1 MSAPGPQRRG
11 ALGGGRGCA
20 GCGTVL
26 AADNTAR
33 LCGRC
38 RRERND
44 LLHTPP
50 QLRNEFY
57 ETGEFRA
64 AFESRLI
71 GKVFKAYRNHPR
83 WLHLLGKALNQ
94 ETFGRWIG
102 LSQANVS
109 KLESGKLEEH
119 NFKVLEYYAVTLHL
133 PQHMLWFDLPGQ
145 NRLKLPPSSRA
156 IGDLIAPASR
166 DDILVATT
174 GMDTVESRGLVPALD
189 SSTVDARFGAQAA
202 DQPVDEADGEVW
214 LNNVA
219 TIDILA
225 LAWMVGRLDQQM
237 DRRGTFQLAAG
248 LVAAPVLGAADPIER
263 IANALTRPT
272 GLTEDMVEYLE
283 ARSLGFHR
291 LQGVLPGRH
300 IFRGLLAHLGDI
312 TTLLQVCPN
321 DHVRT
326 RLAKTAGETAVIG
339 AWIAWELG
347 QPERAASL
355 YHTTELAAR
364 ESDDPALL
372 ACSAI
377 YQSLILYETGA
388 HRSARQRLAD
398 ARQALPPHGNLATRA
413 WLLAREAEDTA
424 AMGDPAAKT
433 LIKHASDLL
442 NQAQPRQERS
452 WTRILDSSYLARMRL
467 RIATRLADEPGIHQ
481 TIGDLAGPGLR
492 IGRAQTGQ
500 KLASIG
506 LALVAIGDVHEGIQ
520 AGQRSLESIKITEA
534 RYELDQLTKLGAALT
549 GTSPQERDLRES
561 IRATRQQLLSPR
573 PPHTR

>member
-1 MSAPGPQRRG
+1 MRSPGPPRRG
-11 ALGGGRGCA
+11 PIGDDRCCL

-26 AADNTAR
+26 AADNTQS

-38 RRERND
+38 HRD
-44 LLHTPP
+44 HHGLLDAPP
-50 QLRNEFY
+50 QPGTEFF
-57 ETGEFRA
+57 ETDQFRA
-64 AFESRLI
+64 AFASEHI

-83 WLHLLGKALNQ
+83 WLRLFGKALSQ
-94 ETFGRWIG
+94 ETFGRWLG
-102 LSQANVS
+102 LSQDKVS
-109 KLESGKLEEH
+109 KLETLKPEKNIDALRQ
-119 NFKVLEYYAVTLHL
+119 YAIKLHL
-133 PQHMLWFDLPGQ
+133 PPHLLWFKLPGWS
-145 NRLKLPPSSRA
+145 RLNPPSPPR
-156 IGDLIAPASR
+156 
-166 DDILVATT
+166 TT
-174 GMDTVESRGLVPALD
+174 GDVVVPVSRNGEAHDEAWLD
-189 SSTVDARFGAQAA
+189 SLSILDM
-202 DQPVDEADGEVW
+202 
-214 LNNVA
+214 
-219 TIDILA
+219 LA
-225 LAWMVGRLDQQM
+225 LAWMVGRFDQHM
-237 DRRGTFQLAAG
+237 DRRGVLQLAAS

-263 IANALTRPT
+263 IAHALTRPT
-272 GLTEDMVEYLE
+272 GLTEDMVDYLE

-291 LQGVLPGRH
+291 LQGVLPGRQ

-321 DHVRT
+321 DNVRT

-347 QPERAASL
+347 QTERAAAL

-388 HRSARQRLAD
+388 HRSARQKLAD
-398 ARQALPPHGNLATRA
+398 ASQALPPHGNLATRA
-413 WLLAREAEDTA
+413 WLMAREAEDTA

-433 LIKHASDLL
+433 LIEHASDLL
-442 NQAQPRQERS
+442 NQAQPRQERA
-452 WTRILDSSYLARMRL
+452 WTRILDPSYLAHMRL
-467 RIATRLADEPGIHQ
+467 RIATQLADEPGIHQ
-481 TIGDLAGPGLR
+481 TIGDLAGAGLR

-506 LALVAIGDVHEGIQ
+506 LALVTIGDIHEGIQ
-520 AGQRSLESIKITEA
+520 AGQQSLESIKITEA
-534 RYELDQLTKLGAALT
+534 RYELDLLTKLGAALT

>member
-1 MSAPGPQRRG
+1 MSSPGPRRG
-11 ALGGGRGCA
+11 GGVGGGRRCPA
-20 GCGTVL
+20 GCGTLL
-26 AADNTAR
+26 AADNTTR

-38 RRERND
+38 HQEQND
-44 LLHTPP
+44 VLRTPP

-57 ETGEFRA
+57 ESGGFRA
-64 AFESRLI
+64 AFKSRLI
-71 GKVFKAYRNHPR
+71 GKVFKAYRHHPR
-83 WLHLLGKALNQ
+83 WLQLLGKALSQ
-94 ETFGRWIG
+94 ETFGRWVG
-102 LSQANVS
+102 LSQGQVS
-109 KLESGKLEEH
+109 KLESGKVEEH
-119 NFKVLEYYAVTLHL
+119 NFEVLQYYAVTLHL

-145 NRLKLPPSSRA
+145 SRLNPPSPPRTTD
-156 IGDLIAPASR
+156 DLVVS
-166 DDILVATT
+166 
-174 GMDTVESRGLVPALD
+174 
-189 SSTVDARFGAQAA
+189 ARFGAQAA

-237 DRRGTFQLAAG
+237 DRRGTLQLAAG
-248 LVAAPVLGAADPIER
+248 LMAAPVLGAADPIER
-263 IANALTRPT
+263 IAHALIRPT
-272 GLTEDMVEYLE
+272 GLTEDMVENLE

-291 LQGVLPGRH
+291 LQGVLPSRH
-300 IFRGLLAHLGDI
+300 IFRGLLAHLDDI

-321 DHVRT
+321 DNVRT

-347 QPERAASL
+347 QTERAASL

-388 HRSARQRLAD
+388 HRSARQKLAD

-413 WLLAREAEDTA
+413 WLMAREAEDTA

-433 LIKHASDLL
+433 LIEQASDLL
-442 NQAQPRQERS
+442 NQAQPRQERC
-452 WTRILDSSYLARMRL
+452 WTRILDPSYLARMRL

-481 TIGDLAGPGLR
+481 TIGDLAGAGLR

-506 LALVAIGDVHEGIQ
+506 LALVTIGDVHEGIQ

-561 IRATRQQLLSPR
+561 IRATRQQLLSPPAPR
-573 PPHTR
+573 TR